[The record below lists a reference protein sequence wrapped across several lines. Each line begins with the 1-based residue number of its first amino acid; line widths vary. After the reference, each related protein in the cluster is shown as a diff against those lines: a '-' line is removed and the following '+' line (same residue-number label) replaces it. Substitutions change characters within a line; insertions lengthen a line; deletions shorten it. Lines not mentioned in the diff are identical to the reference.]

1 MELAE
6 ESEHQR
12 MGIFPSKAKVTAQG
26 PWQTMEVFIR
36 SSAPSPVNVCENVE
50 KQSWPWYQQANSVL
64 EKITV
69 QSQSQWP
76 QCISNFSCPSQNQ
89 AAHVSWTTQSQL
101 TGFQG
106 SSCRRQCLRVSHVSM
121 YTHTD
126 IPHADFWG
134 FQETCTHTK
143 CCQCEPKPPNPSSRK
158 EYTLCHCWSS
168 RQQLITTALGI
179 YRSLKS
185 QEVLPSCCCLRKN
198 QAMISI
204 SYTRISWIGRCPWFK
219 TESKPAVGK
228 ISSSQHQAATA
239 PSPQ

>member
-89 AAHVSWTTQSQL
+89 AAHVS
-101 TGFQG
+101 
-106 SSCRRQCLRVSHVSM
+106 
-121 YTHTD
+121 
-126 IPHADFWG
+126 
-134 FQETCTHTK
+134 
-143 CCQCEPKPPNPSSRK
+143 
-158 EYTLCHCWSS
+158 
-168 RQQLITTALGI
+168 
-179 YRSLKS
+179 
-185 QEVLPSCCCLRKN
+185 
-198 QAMISI
+198 
-204 SYTRISWIGRCPWFK
+204 
-219 TESKPAVGK
+219 
-228 ISSSQHQAATA
+228 
-239 PSPQ
+239 